1 MVHISCIMCPRDL
14 PDIYTH
20 ALGPNG
26 PRAWVYLY
34 NPRAWMYISGK
45 SLGYM
50 IQLLLI
56 QPLFLINAFLSTD
69 SSAIIPLIHLLFPL
83 K

>member
-14 PDIYTH
+14 PDMYTH

-26 PRAWVYLY
+26 PRAWVY
-34 NPRAWMYISGK
+34 ISGK

-50 IQLLLI
+50 IQLLHTHCYQYVYLVKAVRI
-56 QPLFLINAFLSTD
+56 SGYTLP
-69 SSAIIPLIHLLFPL
+69 
-83 K
+83 

>member
-1 MVHISCIMCPRDL
+1 MVHISCITCPRDL
-14 PDIYTH
+14 PDMYTH

-26 PRAWVYLY
+26 PRAWVY
-34 NPRAWMYISGK
+34 ISGK

-50 IQLLLI
+50 IQLLHIALAI
-56 QPLFLINAFLSTD
+56 TPPLGKSGGEATD
-69 SSAIIPLIHLLFPL
+69 VPIFF